1 MVVPIISRSEKER
14 TLETS
19 PSRSVFLSCSL
30 KPENFRQ
37 SCDDMAKKNAS
48 GNSVVRYHKISQIDD
63 GFVDLQ
69 FEKPQVKI
77 PWKAITLAVFLFVV
91 GIVLII
97 IGSLLLTGYI
107 DAKHT
112 ESTWILIVL
121 GSLMF
126 IPGGYHVGI
135 VYYAY
140 CSYPGYSYDD
150 IPDFN

>member
-1 MVVPIISRSEKER
+1 
-14 TLETS
+14 
-19 PSRSVFLSCSL
+19 
-30 KPENFRQ
+30 
-37 SCDDMAKKNAS
+37 MAKKNAS

>member
-1 MVVPIISRSEKER
+1 
-14 TLETS
+14 
-19 PSRSVFLSCSL
+19 
-30 KPENFRQ
+30 
-37 SCDDMAKKNAS
+37 MAKKNAS

-107 DAKHT
+107 DAKVWMFRLNITSPHSYLQYNSEIWLLQCCFGVLNFLT
-112 ESTWILIVL
+112 LKKCTLLDSLCLYNKCQIIYILCI
-121 GSLMF
+121 
-126 IPGGYHVGI
+126 
-135 VYYAY
+135 
-140 CSYPGYSYDD
+140 
-150 IPDFN
+150 